1 MTREW
6 MEPQAVLAEDG
17 RAVAAFCSAADAA
30 LFARAARKLY
40 GRELAAMEPEDT
52 PEVEAEEPMDIA
64 ALLAQEDAPETAA
77 EAAWKELAFPV
88 YYERRQLL
96 FPVAAFAEE
105 ALQALASAL
114 FAQFAGDGA
123 AYPTA
128 RGASC
133 LAPLQM
139 ATQEFL
145 AAYEDRAGQ
154 SGEDAPQP
162 YDAAV
167 AFLARAARERPL
179 ADERTELEEFLAQ
192 TSFRV
197 HRRDFPRWK
206 DIFHLAIKRLKAA
219 EEYAERRVQ
228 PVAEEEL
235 DAFLAAYQ
243 TKREEQK
250 HQAEAATCRLSEG
263 SKEQHFSQ
271 TAENGSFAGEEER
284 RLADGIDGFVGTEGT
299 ERTEGMDGRNA
310 GTGADGSISRR
321 ALRRTHKVLVDADA
335 CPVVRLIEKLCE
347 RYDVPVALFCDDHHE
362 MASSYSEVI
371 RVPRG
376 KHAADYAIVG
386 LCRKGDI
393 VVTEDTGLA
402 QLILA
407 KEAYPIAADGWRYTA
422 RLPWQAADPRAA
434 RRALHS
440 RMHKR
445 SEADDVAFER
455 GFLALLHRKFF
466 GEEEW

>member
-347 RYDVPVALFCDDHHE
+347 RYDGPVALFCDRRPLPQGRHRRDGGH
-362 MASSYSEVI
+362 
-371 RVPRG
+371 RPRAAHPRERSVSDRRRRLALHRAPPVAG
-376 KHAADYAIVG
+376 RRPESCPPRPPQPHAQA
-386 LCRKGDI
+386 LRSRRRR
-393 VVTEDTGLA
+393 L
-402 QLILA
+402 
-407 KEAYPIAADGWRYTA
+407 RA
-422 RLPWQAADPRAA
+422 RLPRAA
-434 RRALHS
+434 APEVLRGGGMVKGQRKE
-440 RMHKR
+440 MK
-445 SEADDVAFER
+445 EKVACIPW
-455 GFLALLHRKFF
+455 L
-466 GEEEW
+466 